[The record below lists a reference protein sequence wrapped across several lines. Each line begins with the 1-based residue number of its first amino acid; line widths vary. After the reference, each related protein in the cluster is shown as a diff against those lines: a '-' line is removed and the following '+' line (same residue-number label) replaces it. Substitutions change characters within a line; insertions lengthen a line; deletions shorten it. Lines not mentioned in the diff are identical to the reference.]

1 MGEFNR
7 VQGLPNNEKDEEI
20 IVQKFMA
27 ELCKRD
33 DEHNRGVNVD
43 STSTRNV
50 FPVEQIRLAV
60 LEGYELN
67 FVLRALRGQKKVV
80 AWRLLLPG
88 FFKSCCQM
96 TAARALNFSYGR
108 PIKIC

>member
-67 FVLRALRGQKKVV
+67 FVLRALRGRKKGSSMEVTTP
-80 AWRLLLPG
+80 RLLQKLLPNDWQQG
-88 FFKSCCQM
+88 H
-96 TAARALNFSYGR
+96 
-108 PIKIC
+108 